1 MCWGCSLH
9 LAACPATLPWALGG
23 IREVPRWPLP
33 GGSRKRVQKGTL
45 TSHLLSVMGLMLKSL
60 TRPRSWYM
68 CSRQLSICGDESRA
82 WLPPTGPRPPPS
94 REKCTGPARQ
104 LLQARAHASP
114 PPPRGPRKHSLVT
127 PNKEVGLRK
136 CSRGSEADGALRQGA
151 RGLLQGSSVYFRTRD
166 TAAVGQRQ
174 CEARGRGSPSRRP
187 GGGLRAERPFLSL
200 PEPGDSGL

>member
-94 REKCTGPARQ
+94 REKSTGPAG
-104 LLQARAHASP
+104 S
-114 PPPRGPRKHSLVT
+114 
-127 PNKEVGLRK
+127 
-136 CSRGSEADGALRQGA
+136 CSRPVPTRAPPSQGPPEAQ
-151 RGLLQGSSVYFRTRD
+151 
-166 TAAVGQRQ
+166 
-174 CEARGRGSPSRRP
+174 
-187 GGGLRAERPFLSL
+187 
-200 PEPGDSGL
+200 PGDSQQGSGASKVPSGFRSRRGSAPGGEGAAPGELCLFPHPRHSRRGSASVRGPGTRLPLTQTWGRPQSGKALPFPA